1 MTAAGPIPRILMVL
15 RDSRLRA
22 ALDIL
27 LRGEGFEPVTCTGI
41 ASLTTA
47 ASGESDEI
55 ALVDWTMAEGLLAE
69 EHRPGLRALG
79 RRVPMVIMVPCRWA
93 SLLSEEDLGIA
104 ALLPKPFDADTLLAA
119 VRRASL
125 VVRSSRGQ
133 GVAGRSS
140 GPSTS
145 VTQPAGDTADAG
157 SVH

>member
-1 MTAAGPIPRILMVL
+1 VTVAGPIRRILLVL

-22 ALDIL
+22 ALDVL
-27 LRGEGFEPVTCTGI
+27 LQGEGFEPVTCAGI

-47 ASGESDEI
+47 ACGESDEI

-69 EHRPGLRALG
+69 EHRPGLRALA
-79 RRVPMVIMVPCRWA
+79 RRVPMVLIVPCRWA
-93 SLLSEEDLGIA
+93 SLLSEEDLGVA
-104 ALLPKPFDADTLLAA
+104 ALLPKPFDADALLAA

-125 VVRSSRGQ
+125 IVRSSREQ

-140 GPSTS
+140 GRSRS
-145 VTQPAGDTADAG
+145 ATQQASDTADAG

>member
-1 MTAAGPIPRILMVL
+1 MTVAGPTRRILLVL

-22 ALDIL
+22 ALDVL
-27 LRGEGFEPVTCTGI
+27 LQGEGFDPVTCAGI

-47 ASGESDEI
+47 ASGESDDI

-69 EHRPGLRALG
+69 EHRPGLRALA
-79 RRVPMVIMVPCRWA
+79 RRVPMVLMVPCRWA

-119 VRRASL
+119 VSRASL

-140 GPSTS
+140 GRSTS
-145 VTQPAGDTADAG
+145 VTQQAGEKADEG
-157 SVH
+157 GVH